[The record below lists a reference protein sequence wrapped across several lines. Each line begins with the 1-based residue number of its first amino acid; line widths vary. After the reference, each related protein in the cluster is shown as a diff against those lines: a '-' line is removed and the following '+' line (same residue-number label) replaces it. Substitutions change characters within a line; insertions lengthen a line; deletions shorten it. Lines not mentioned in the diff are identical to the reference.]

1 MISSESGIKFDGV
14 LNTDFLPL
22 SQTRQY
28 FRYQTPNRTPTVL
41 SGAGLAEFEM
51 YFHAEPPEGRLK
63 VERKIYL
70 VVSTKKGSDA
80 KKKQNPT
87 SPFEKWGVNIQSMA
101 PSVRGYSLAFFSYF
115 FRRYSIP
122 SSKRS
127 LTGRLVYGRGEVLSV
142 FLWGSKSMDNMTSID
157 GLDLEED
164 LEQELKL

>member
-1 MISSESGIKFDGV
+1 MC
-14 LNTDFLPL
+14 
-22 SQTRQY
+22 
-28 FRYQTPNRTPTVL
+28 
-41 SGAGLAEFEM
+41 
-51 YFHAEPPEGRLK
+51 FHAEPPEGRLK

-70 VVSTKKGSDA
+70 VVSTKKGPAA

-87 SPFEKWGVNIQSMA
+87 SLFEKWSVNIQSMA

-115 FRRYSIP
+115 LRRYSIP

-142 FLWGSKSMDNMTSID
+142 FLWGSKSMDNMTSEELTKALEQVLKATDRETQLKVLRALMRYQNID

>member
-1 MISSESGIKFDGV
+1 M
-14 LNTDFLPL
+14 
-22 SQTRQY
+22 
-28 FRYQTPNRTPTVL
+28 
-41 SGAGLAEFEM
+41 
-51 YFHAEPPEGRLK
+51 
-63 VERKIYL
+63 ERKIYL
-70 VVSTKKGSDA
+70 VVSTKKGPDA

-87 SPFEKWGVNIQSMA
+87 SLFEKWGVNIQSMA

-142 FLWGSKSMDNMTSID
+142 FLWGSKSMDNMTSEELTKALEQVLKATDRETQLKVLRALMRYQNID
-157 GLDLEED
+157 GLDLEEA